1 MKKRILILLGILII
15 GGGAAAGVCWKMGV
29 FSQQETSGDS
39 VYVTKISDLTGQTS
53 GVSNRYAG
61 VVEPQETVSV
71 ELESGRTV
79 KEVQVK
85 TGDQVKKGQL
95 LFEYDLSSIQESLE
109 EAQLD
114 LDRLKN
120 EASSLNERIAT
131 LEKEKKKA
139 SQDNQ
144 LSYTIEIETNKM
156 NLKKNEYSQKSKQAE
171 IDKLQSATGNTE
183 VRSSIDGVI
192 QKIDTSKLTTE
203 DNSSVDDTDSGDFSQ
218 SDDSSSGGSNAFI
231 TILSTGAYRIKG
243 TVNELNV
250 NSIVEGEPVII
261 RSRVDDSQ
269 TWKGTMGTVD
279 KDSASS
285 GNNNNSFYGMTDSSD
300 SQTSTSTYPF
310 YVNLDSS
317 DGLMLGQHVYIEMDE
332 GQESQKTG
340 IWLSEVYIVDAD
352 TDSPYVWA
360 ADKKGKLEKR
370 SVILGQHDEELGEYE
385 IADGLSK
392 DDCIAYPSD
401 ILEEGMS
408 TTTNI
413 EDAMDTGN
421 IDMQPLD
428 DSSFSEDPL
437 PDTADT
443 EGVSEYEM
451 SDDGTVVDDPEA
463 VPVLKDVNFSMEEGE
478 YVAIMGP
485 SGSGKTTLMNIIG
498 CLDKPT
504 EGKFFLDGQ
513 DILNCSENDMSDIR
527 LNKIGFVFQ
536 SFHLLPRQSALAN
549 VELPLNYAKVP
560 KKERRERA
568 MKALERVGLADRVDF
583 QPNQLSGGQMQRVA
597 IARAIV
603 NNPKLLLA
611 DEPTGALDSK
621 SGAQVMELFQK
632 LNDEGVTVLM
642 ITHDPDIAAHAK
654 RVVMIRDGELK
665 EKEVK

>member
-29 FSQQETSGDS
+29 FGQQETSGDS

-120 EASSLNERIAT
+120 EASSLNEQIAT

-203 DNSSVDDTDSGDFSQ
+203 DNSSVDDTDSGDS
-218 SDDSSSGGSNAFI
+218 SYPDDSSSGGSNAFI

-269 TWKGTMGTVD
+269 TWKGTMGTID

-392 DDCIAYPSD
+392 DACIAYPSD

-421 IDMQPLD
+421 IDMQPLN

-463 VPVLKDVNFSMEEGE
+463 VDDSIVDDSSSDESMDMTDGSSDSGEILDDNLMPVEE
-478 YVAIMGP
+478 
-485 SGSGKTTLMNIIG
+485 
-498 CLDKPT
+498 DT
-504 EGKFFLDGQ
+504 E
-513 DILNCSENDMSDIR
+513 E
-527 LNKIGFVFQ
+527 
-536 SFHLLPRQSALAN
+536 
-549 VELPLNYAKVP
+549 
-560 KKERRERA
+560 
-568 MKALERVGLADRVDF
+568 
-583 QPNQLSGGQMQRVA
+583 
-597 IARAIV
+597 
-603 NNPKLLLA
+603 
-611 DEPTGALDSK
+611 
-621 SGAQVMELFQK
+621 AQ
-632 LNDEGVTVLM
+632 
-642 ITHDPDIAAHAK
+642 
-654 RVVMIRDGELK
+654 
-665 EKEVK
+665 

>member
-29 FSQQETSGDS
+29 FGQQETSGDS

-53 GVSNRYAG
+53 GVSNRFAG

-131 LEKEKKKA
+131 
-139 SQDNQ
+139 
-144 LSYTIEIETNKM
+144 
-156 NLKKNEYSQKSKQAE
+156 
-171 IDKLQSATGNTE
+171 
-183 VRSSIDGVI
+183 IDGVI

-203 DNSSVDDTDSGDFSQ
+203 DNSSVDDTDSGDSSY
-218 SDDSSSGGSNAFI
+218 SDDSSSEGSNAFI

-269 TWKGTMGTVD
+269 TWKGTMGTID

-401 ILEEGMS
+401 ILEAGMS

-463 VPVLKDVNFSMEEGE
+463 VDDSIVDDSSSDESMDMTDGSSDSGEILDDNLMPVEE
-478 YVAIMGP
+478 
-485 SGSGKTTLMNIIG
+485 
-498 CLDKPT
+498 DT
-504 EGKFFLDGQ
+504 E
-513 DILNCSENDMSDIR
+513 E
-527 LNKIGFVFQ
+527 
-536 SFHLLPRQSALAN
+536 
-549 VELPLNYAKVP
+549 
-560 KKERRERA
+560 
-568 MKALERVGLADRVDF
+568 
-583 QPNQLSGGQMQRVA
+583 
-597 IARAIV
+597 
-603 NNPKLLLA
+603 
-611 DEPTGALDSK
+611 
-621 SGAQVMELFQK
+621 AQ
-632 LNDEGVTVLM
+632 
-642 ITHDPDIAAHAK
+642 
-654 RVVMIRDGELK
+654 
-665 EKEVK
+665 